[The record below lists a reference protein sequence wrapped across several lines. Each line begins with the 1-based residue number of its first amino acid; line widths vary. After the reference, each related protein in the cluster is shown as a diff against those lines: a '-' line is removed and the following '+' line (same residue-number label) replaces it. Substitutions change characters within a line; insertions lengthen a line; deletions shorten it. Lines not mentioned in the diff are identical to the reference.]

1 MCLEDIREKLTTKE
15 NFEQWLETKAPTEI
29 VGLSFV
35 SDACPIANY
44 LRETFDV
51 EPMVECDEVWINSQI
66 VFSKNSHN
74 LPVWMISFI
83 DMNDA
88 RSSQRSAGGALVSDS
103 SNKNGAGFY
112 VRGAHHF
119 SGEETHDTQQIN
131 RMGFKP
137 LN

>member
-88 RSSQRSAGGALVSDS
+88 RSSQRSAGGALVIL
-103 SNKNGAGFY
+103 
-112 VRGAHHF
+112 RCI
-119 SGEETHDTQQIN
+119 E
-131 RMGFKP
+131 
-137 LN
+137 